1 MLKPVFK
8 WKPEVAIGEVS
19 LLTPYP
25 SEPLK
30 NTTDTTLSK
39 ESSDQTVAEIKHET
53 DFVTEETPDQLGLIN
68 IPPLPNTDRQLPD
81 ATVNL
86 IVDLPGV
93 DLPGVDEV
101 LMDVTVSVPTLDEEG
116 EPMDTTTHA
125 IVGGDDEPDIPSHTV
140 QPVQNPATSIPC
152 SIILKDVSV
161 KLIGKTSVMFSPS
174 EEEMCKA
181 RVCLQRV
188 DRKTG
193 DLP

>member
-1 MLKPVFK
+1 MP
-8 WKPEVAIGEVS
+8 IGKVS

-30 NTTDTTLSK
+30 NTTDSTLSK
-39 ESSDQTVAEIKHET
+39 ESSDQTVAEIKHKT

-101 LMDVTVSVPTLDEEG
+101 PMDVTVSVPTLDEEG
-116 EPMDTTTHA
+116 EPMDTTTMPLLVVMMSQTNHHILYNLCKIQQLQYHA
-125 IVGGDDEPDIPSHTV
+125 QS
-140 QPVQNPATSIPC
+140 S
-152 SIILKDVSV
+152 
-161 KLIGKTSVMFSPS
+161 
-174 EEEMCKA
+174 
-181 RVCLQRV
+181 
-188 DRKTG
+188 
-193 DLP
+193 